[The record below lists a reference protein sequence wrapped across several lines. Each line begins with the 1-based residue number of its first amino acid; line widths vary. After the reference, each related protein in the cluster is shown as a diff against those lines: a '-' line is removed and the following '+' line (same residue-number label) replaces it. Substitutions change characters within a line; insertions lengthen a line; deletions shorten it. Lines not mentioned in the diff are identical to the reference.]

1 MSVTS
6 FIPEV
11 WSAAIIEA
19 LRKAFVY
26 QCLVNR
32 DYEGEVANAGDT
44 VHITSISDPTI
55 NNYASGNTLT
65 YESLSTAD
73 RALVIDQGKSFSFV
87 VDDVDARQM
96 AGTIMGE
103 AMTRAA
109 YKLADLV
116 DQLIAGTYAGIQ
128 AKNQVGTT
136 SITTADLAYT
146 NLVKLNQKLTE
157 ANVATTGRCVV
168 IPPWYNSLLLQD
180 VRFTSAFASQQPAA
194 QTVGFVGEVVGMKVF
209 QSNNT
214 PVPGGVRNIVLAG
227 VPTAIT
233 YADQINQVEALRLQT
248 TFGDAVRGLHVYGC
262 KLIRPDSLVSLDANT
277 V

>member
-1 MSVTS
+1 MSVNS

-11 WSAAIIEA
+11 WAAAIIEA
-19 LRKAFVY
+19 LEKAFVY
-26 QCLVNR
+26 QVLVNR
-32 DYEGEVANAGDT
+32 DYEGEIANAGDT
-44 VHITSISDPTI
+44 VHITSVSDPTI
-55 NNYASGNTLT
+55 SNYATGGVLT

-87 VDDVDARQM
+87 VDDVDALQM
-96 AGTIMGE
+96 KGNIMGP
-103 AMTRAA
+103 AMHRAA

-116 DQLIAGTYAGIQ
+116 DQLIAGTYVGIQ
-128 AKNQVGTT
+128 TANKITTT

-157 ANVATTGRCVV
+157 ANVTTTGRVV
-168 IPPWYNSLLLQD
+168 IIPPWYNSLLLQD

-194 QTVGFVGEVVGMKVF
+194 QTVGFVGEVVGMKVY

-214 PVPGGVRNIVLAG
+214 PVPGGVRNMVIAG

-233 YADQINQVEALRLQT
+233 FADQINQVEALRLQT